1 MENQTDK
8 LNSFSAEKDTIIFY
22 YTGTGNSLWVARSLA
37 EQLGDAQV
45 ISMVKWNDNRQ
56 EIKPSVIGLVFPVHI
71 WGVPRRV
78 LEFLIEVKKLS
89 PDYIFAVATNGGQVA
104 NTLVQLKRD
113 MYHQGLVLNS
123 GWSIEL
129 PSNYIP
135 WGGPGSA
142 EEQQKLFCVAQEKI
156 PSIAD
161 RILKR
166 VQMQVEKG
174 PWWHHMLFTPIY
186 KMTYNMVP
194 QMAGKFW
201 ADDRCD
207 QCTLCV
213 KVCPAHNLTLQNG
226 SLVWDQQCEQCLACL
241 QWCPQQALQYG
252 KKTSAYE
259 RYHHPEIKLKDM
271 IK

>member
-1 MENQTDK
+1 MQNRPDQQE
-8 LNSFSAEKDTIIFY
+8 FFPAERDIFIFY
-22 YTGTGNSLWVARSLA
+22 YTGTGNSLWASRSLA
-37 EQLGDAQV
+37 EQLGNAEV
-45 ISMVKWNDNRQ
+45 VSMVKWNENRQ
-56 EIKPSVIGLVFPVHI
+56 DIKPSIIGLVFPVHI

-78 LEFLIEVKKLS
+78 LEFLNEVKKLD

-104 NTLVQLKRD
+104 NTLVQLKKN
-113 MYHQGLVLNS
+113 MYDQGLMLNS
-123 GWSIEL
+123 GWSL
-129 PSNYIP
+129 VMPSNYIP

-142 EEQQKLFCVAQEKI
+142 EEQQKLFSTAQGKI

-161 RILKR
+161 QIKRR

-174 PWWHHMLFTPIY
+174 PLWHHLLFTPIY

-201 ADDRCD
+201 VDERCD

-213 KVCPAHNLTLQNG
+213 RVCPAHNLTLQDDR
-226 SLVWDQQCEQCLACL
+226 LVWDRQCEQCLACL

-252 KKTSAYE
+252 KKTPAYE
-259 RYHHPEIKLKDM
+259 RYHHPEIKFKDM